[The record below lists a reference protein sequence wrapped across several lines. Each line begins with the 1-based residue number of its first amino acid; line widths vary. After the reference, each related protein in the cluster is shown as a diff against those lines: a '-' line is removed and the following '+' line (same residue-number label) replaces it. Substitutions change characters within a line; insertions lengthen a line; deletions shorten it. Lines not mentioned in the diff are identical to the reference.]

1 MNDLKEIEKIKID
14 NCTIH
19 ICNNAIVTENEQEK
33 LWQEFSKIAY
43 ELCTADK

>member
-1 MNDLKEIEKIKID
+1 MNDLKEIEKIKTD

-19 ICNNAIVTENEQEK
+19 ICNNAIATENEQEK

-43 ELCTADK
+43 ELCTTDK